1 MLEGT
6 DRLLLEVDL
15 KARQGTRIQPTGF
28 PDLGPQEYRLHDDT
42 SVLLV
47 ESPQSMAN
55 RLEDVCLNHK
65 RDGFVDALDGIP
77 MIKVTKKGKA
87 LTNSVDEAHR
97 ASSHYIF
104 EGRSDH
110 IKQRFEGL
118 RKDDKDWNTSL
129 EAVAP
134 IIFGLDTN
142 SLLHGLW
149 ISRKEVAGGRI
160 RIPRALS
167 SFIEAKNV
175 TKSIGGGVKID
186 HVNPETDEA
195 VGGAK
200 KGQGNVP
207 FTRIEYAAEKITAYF
222 NLDLQQIRKYRLD
235 EKQTGLL
242 VNWALWKIRRFLDG
256 GLRLRTACDLV
267 ADGEMRAT
275 PSDFKL
281 PSASDLDASM
291 RRSISDCKDALTGS
305 EDVEYGK

>member
-1 MLEGT
+1 MLEAV

-15 KARQGTRIQPTGF
+15 KPRQGTRIQPTGY
-28 PDLGPQEYRLHDDT
+28 PDLGPQEYRLHDNT

-65 RDGFVDALDGIP
+65 RDGFVETLDGIA
-77 MIKVTKKGKA
+77 MIKVTSGGRA

-104 EGRSDH
+104 EGKSGH
-110 IKQRFEGL
+110 IKERFDEL
-118 RKDDKDWNTSL
+118 KTDDNWDTSL

-149 ISRKEVAGGRI
+149 ISRKDVAGGRI

-167 SFIEAKNV
+167 SFIEARNV
-175 TKSIGGGVKID
+175 TRAIGGGVKID
-186 HVNPETDEA
+186 HVKPETDES

-207 FTRIEYAAEKITAYF
+207 FTRIEYVAEKITAYF

-235 EKQTGLL
+235 EKQTDLL

-256 GLRLRTACDLV
+256 GLRLRTACDLMI
-267 ADGEMRAT
+267 DGEMRAT
-275 PSDFKL
+275 PSDFRL
-281 PSASDLDASM
+281 PNSSDLDASVKQ
-291 RRSISDCKDALTGS
+291 SISSCKESLTGS

>member
-1 MLEGT
+1 M
-6 DRLLLEVDL
+6 LEVDL
-15 KARQGTRIQPTGF
+15 RPRQGTRIQPTGY

-65 RDGFVDALDGIP
+65 RDGFVDALEGIP
-77 MIKVTKKGKA
+77 MIRVTSKGKA

-104 EGRSDH
+104 EGKADH
-110 IKQRFEGL
+110 IKQRF
-118 RKDDKDWNTSL
+118 DKLVTDGKNWNTSL
-129 EAVAP
+129 EAVSP

-167 SFIEAKNV
+167 SFIEARNV
-175 TKSIGGGVKID
+175 TRAIGGGVKID
-186 HVNPETDEA
+186 HVKPETDES

-235 EKQTGLL
+235 ENQTGLL
-242 VNWALWKIRRFLDG
+242 VNWAMWKIRRFLDG

-267 ADGEMRAT
+267 TDGEMRTT
-275 PSDFKL
+275 PRDFAL
-281 PSASDLDASM
+281 PSMADLDDAM
-291 RRSISDCKDALTGS
+291 RRSISSCKESLTGS

>member
-1 MLEGT
+1 MLEGI

-15 KARQGTRIQPTGF
+15 KPRQGTRIQPTGY
-28 PDLGPQEYRLHDDT
+28 PDLGPQEYRLYDDT

-65 RDGFVDALDGIP
+65 RDGFVEALDGIP
-77 MIKVTKKGKA
+77 MIKVTAGGKA

-104 EGRSDH
+104 EGNANH
-110 IKQRFEGL
+110 IKQRFDKL
-118 RKDDKDWNTSL
+118 RKDGGNWDTSL
-129 EAVAP
+129 EAVSP

-149 ISRKEVAGGRI
+149 ISRKDVAGGRV

-167 SFIEAKNV
+167 AFIEARNV
-175 TKSIGGGVKID
+175 TRAIGGGVKID
-186 HVNPETDEA
+186 RVKPETDES

-222 NLDLQQIRKYRLD
+222 NLDLQQIRKYRLGKNQSD
-235 EKQTGLL
+235 LL
-242 VNWALWKIRRFLDG
+242 INWALWKIRRFLDG

-267 ADGEMRAT
+267 IYGEMRST
-275 PSDFKL
+275 PSSFRLK
-281 PSASDLDASM
+281 SASDLDADM
-291 RRSISDCKDALTGS
+291 KLSIGSCKDTLTGS

>member
-1 MLEGT
+1 MLEAA

-15 KARQGTRIQPTGF
+15 KPRQGTRIQPTGY
-28 PDLGPQEYRLHDDT
+28 PDLGPQEYRLHDNT

-65 RDGFVDALDGIP
+65 RDGFVEELDGIA
-77 MIKVTKKGKA
+77 MIKVTNGGRA

-104 EGRSDH
+104 EGKADH
-110 IKQRFEGL
+110 IKERFDQL
-118 RKDDKDWNTSL
+118 KVDDNWNTSL

-149 ISRKEVAGGRI
+149 ISRKDVAGGRI

-175 TKSIGGGVKID
+175 TRAIGGGVKID
-186 HVNPETDEA
+186 HVKPETDES

-222 NLDLQQIRKYRLD
+222 NLDLQQMRKYRLD
-235 EKQTGLL
+235 EKQTELL

-267 ADGEMRAT
+267 IDGEMRSS

-281 PSASDLDASM
+281 PSSSDLDASVKM
-291 RRSISDCKDALTGS
+291 SISSCKDSLTGS
-305 EDVEYGK
+305 KDVEYGK